1 MLYKKV
7 LEDIKSN
14 KIIKEAGGHIGI
26 EVPFPRLS
34 QHIPLIDKGM
44 SIGILA
50 GSGVGKSRFCR
61 YMYIYTPYKFY
72 KKTGYKVKI
81 FYYPLED
88 NKEKVY
94 RNCICNYL
102 FEECGIII
110 SPEEL
115 ASKKRPLPDFVL
127 EKIEEAEEYFKEFE
141 SIVKFVDGV
150 NTPKGIY
157 EVARQHALK
166 TGTVEIRKVL
176 DEYGKEVEEKYYK
189 SDVHT
194 IILIDNLSNLDA
206 DPEDDIKSER
216 EAMIRLAKYYVREKM
231 VNFLNFTVVQVL
243 QMDFASE
250 RQQFSHSGMSIIS
263 KLEPS
268 LAGIGEA
275 KVISRYMHLILGIF
289 DPSRFELITYPIPS
303 RQDPENCYRIDI
315 LGNKFRAIKVLKNN
329 DGEAGRRTGILFNA
343 LSEVMEELPATKT
356 PELKDLYVK
365 LLKKDNK
372 PLVDSKNLP
381 IFTQDEPLIED
392 TPF

>member
-7 LEDIKSN
+7 IENLKQN
-14 KIIKEAGGHIGI
+14 KAIKESGGHVGI

-50 GSGVGKSRFCR
+50 GSGVGKSRFVR

-81 FYYPLED
+81 LYFPLED

-102 FEECGIII
+102 FEECGILI

-115 ASKKRPLPDFVL
+115 SSKKKPLPDFVL
-127 EKIEEAEEYFKEFE
+127 EKIEEAEEYFKDFE
-141 SIVKFVDGV
+141 SIVTFVDGAT
-150 NTPKGIY
+150 TPKAIY
-157 EVARQHALK
+157 EVVRAHALK
-166 TGTVEIRKVL
+166 V
-176 DEYGKEVEEKYYK
+176 GKYEHGKYE
-189 SDVHT
+189 SDTHS
-194 IILIDNLSNLDA
+194 IILIDNLSNLDS
-206 DPEDDIKSER
+206 DPEDGVNSER
-216 EAMIRLAKYYVREKM
+216 EAMIKLARDYVRAKM
-231 VNFLNFTVVQVL
+231 VNILNFTVVQVL

-250 RQQFSHSGMSIIS
+250 RQQFNHSGLTIIS

-275 KVISRYMHLILGIF
+275 KVISRFMHLILGLF
-289 DPSRFELITYPIPS
+289 DPSRFELTTYPIPS
-303 RQDPENCYRIDI
+303 KMDPENCYRIDI
-315 LGNKFRAIKVLKNN
+315 LGSKFRALKVLKNN
-329 DGEAGRRTGILFNA
+329 DGEAGLRIGMLFNA
-343 LSEVMEELPATKT
+343 PNEVFEELPATKSA
-356 PELKDLYVK
+356 ELKQIYVN
-365 LLKKDNK
+365 LAKKEGK
-372 PLVDSKNLP
+372 SFGGIEKNT
-381 IFTQDEPLIED
+381 IFVEDETEP